1 MKKIITTTILTM
13 SLFNTVLAAPPTV
26 TMKTSNSY
34 DETVI
39 NNIKANNSSI
49 NISKFNIS
57 GQDALAKY
65 FILKNSE
72 PDIWYAS
79 STAKVVQQGE
89 KAKTIKVEFDY
100 TEKEILE
107 MQAYIDSIV
116 DKAVAVANT
125 FQKDCD
131 KAKAVYDF
139 LIDNYNY
146 DWTLSKHKEYELFKT
161 GTGVCTAY
169 SLAYKDIMQELNI
182 PCEVVI
188 SREISHQ
195 WNIIQ
200 IDGEWY
206 NVDPSWGDIFATES
220 EDFRYDNFLK
230 SDEYFTLLGHTGGT
244 SESGAVCTSRKYDGG
259 AL

>member
-26 TMKTSNSY
+26 TTKTSNSY

-39 NNIKANNSSI
+39 NNIKANNSNI

-79 STAKVVQQGE
+79 DTAKVVQQGN
-89 KAKTIKVEFDY
+89 KAKTINVCFDY
-100 TEKEILE
+100 KEQEILE
-107 MQAYIDSIV
+107 MQAYIDSV
-116 DKAVAVANT
+116 VAKAVDVANN
-125 FQKDCD
+125 FQSDYD
-131 KAKAVYDF
+131 KAKAVYDY
-139 LIDNYNY
+139 LIDNYDY

-188 SREISHQ
+188 SRKISHQ

-200 IDGEWY
+200 IEGEWY
-206 NVDPSWGDIFATES
+206 NVDPSWGDIYTSAKEI
-220 EDFRYDNFLK
+220 DRYSNFMK
-230 SDEYFTLLGHTGGT
+230 SDFYFMLLGHSGGS